1 MTSAPHYDTCAR
13 NWSTGLPSCAKDNP
27 ATGRLSA
34 QSVQRW
40 KNLGNRELVQRALDA
55 LKGKW

>member
-1 MTSAPHYDTCAR
+1 
-13 NWSTGLPSCAKDNP
+13 
-27 ATGRLSA
+27 LSA
-34 QSVQRW
+34 QSMQRW